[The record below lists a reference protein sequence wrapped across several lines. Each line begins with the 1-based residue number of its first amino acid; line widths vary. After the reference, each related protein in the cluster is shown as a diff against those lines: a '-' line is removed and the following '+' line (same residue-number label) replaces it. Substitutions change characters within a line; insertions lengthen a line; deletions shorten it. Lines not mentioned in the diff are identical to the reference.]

1 VFGGVTNLTPHRRPK
16 GFQVKTI
23 FRNWFR
29 KCKSRIERRLDPK
42 QARPRSGPVFSAPN
56 LHYEVSDKIHAITH
70 GGIGAIHALVDRIG
84 LAESIDEHL
93 HVLKIHL
100 PYHESD
106 HVLNIAYNALC
117 DGTCL
122 QDIEQRRNDENFL
135 KALDVRRIPDP
146 TTAGDFCRRFG
157 AADLDALI
165 DAVNRT
171 RLRVWKQQPD
181 SFFDCATLDM
191 DGSLVETTGQC
202 KRGMDIAYD
211 GTWGYHPLIL
221 SLAQTGEVLSIV
233 NRPGN
238 RPSHEGAPREI
249 DRALL
254 LFSQAGFRK
263 ILLRGDTDFS
273 QTQRLDGWDANPTIR
288 FLFGYDSM
296 PNLQQIAEELPEPR
310 WRTLVRPVGEPPPTQ
325 PRRRPANVK
334 EETVRRRQFENL
346 RLRSEDLAE
355 FAYRPGACEQT
366 YRMVVIRKNI
376 TKLKGA
382 LTLGDEVRYFFYL
395 TNEREWTAEQIV
407 FSANDRCN
415 QENLLAQLH
424 GGCRALSAPTDT
436 LESNGAYMLMV
447 SLAWNLKAWFGLML
461 PETGRWAPLHREQKH
476 RVLVMEFKGF
486 LAAFIRIPCQIVQGG
501 RRRIYRLLGWN
512 PHLPIFFRLL
522 SVLNG

>member
-1 VFGGVTNLTPHRRPK
+1 MKP
-16 GFQVKTI
+16 I

-29 KCKSRIERRLDPK
+29 KCKSRIERRLDQK
-42 QARPRSGPVFSAPN
+42 QTKTKPGPVFTAGN
-56 LHYEVSDKIHAITH
+56 IHYDVSDRIHAIAH

-84 LAESIDEHL
+84 LAKSIDENL
-93 HVLKIHL
+93 HVLKLHL

-122 QDIEQRRNDENFL
+122 QDIERRRNDPTFL
-135 KALDVRRIPDP
+135 DALDVHRIPDP

-157 AADLDALI
+157 SEHLDALI
-165 DAVNRT
+165 DAFNQT
-171 RLRVWKQQPD
+171 RLRVWKKQPD
-181 SFFDCATLDM
+181 CFFECATLDM

-202 KRGMDIAYD
+202 KQGMDISYQ

-221 SLAQTGEVLSIV
+221 SLAETGEVLSIV

-238 RPSHEGAPREI
+238 RPSHEGAGREV

-254 LFSQAGFRK
+254 LFAQAGFRK

-273 QTQRLDGWDANPTIR
+273 QTQRLDGWNANPTIR
-288 FLFGYDSM
+288 FIFGYDSM
-296 PNLQQIAEELPEPR
+296 PNLQKIAEELPESA
-310 WRTLVRPVGEPPPTQ
+310 WSTLVRPVGDPPKTEPRQ
-325 PRRRPANVK
+325 RPDNVK
-334 EETVRRRQFENL
+334 EEIVRRRQFENL
-346 RLRSEDLAE
+346 RLRSEEIAE
-355 FAYRPGACEQT
+355 FDYRPSACEQT

-376 TKLKGA
+376 TKSKGELA
-382 LTLGDEVRYFFYL
+382 LFDDVRYFFYI
-395 TNEREWTAEQIV
+395 TNQRDWSAQQIV

-424 GGCRALSAPTDT
+424 GGCRALSAPSDT

-461 PETGRWAPLHREQKH
+461 PETGRWAPMHREQK
-476 RVLVMEFKGF
+476 RQVLVMEFKGF
-486 LAAFIRIPCQIVQGG
+486 LSAFIRIPCQIVKSG
-501 RRRIYRLLGWN
+501 RRLIYRLLGWN
-512 PHLPIFFRLL
+512 PHLQIFFRLL
-522 SVLNG
+522 SVLNC

>member
-1 VFGGVTNLTPHRRPK
+1 MKP
-16 GFQVKTI
+16 I

-29 KCKSRIERRLDPK
+29 KCKSRIERRLDQK
-42 QARPRSGPVFSAPN
+42 QTKTKPGPVFSARN
-56 LHYEVSDKIHAITH
+56 IHYDVSDKIQAIAH

-84 LAESIDEHL
+84 LAKSIDENL

-122 QDIEQRRNDENFL
+122 QDIERRRNDATFL
-135 KALDVRRIPDP
+135 DALDVQRIPDP

-157 AADLDALI
+157 SVHLDALI
-165 DAVNRT
+165 DAFNQT

-181 SFFDCATLDM
+181 SFFECATLDM
-191 DGSLVETTGQC
+191 DGSLVETTGEC
-202 KRGMDIAYD
+202 KQGMDIAYD

-221 SLAQTGEVLSIV
+221 SLAETGEVLSIV

-238 RPSHEGAPREI
+238 RPSHEGAGREV

-273 QTQRLDGWDANPTIR
+273 QTQRLDGWNANPTIR
-288 FLFGYDSM
+288 FIFGYDSM
-296 PNLQQIAEELPEPR
+296 PNLQKIAEELPESA
-310 WRTLVRPVGEPPPTQ
+310 WSTLVRPVGEPPKTE
-325 PRRRPANVK
+325 PRQQPANVK
-334 EETVRRRQFENL
+334 EEIVRRRQFENL
-346 RLRSEDLAE
+346 RLRSEEIAE
-355 FAYRPGACEQT
+355 FDYRPGACEQT
-366 YRMVVIRKNI
+366 YRMVVNRKNI
-376 TKLKGA
+376 TKSKGEVA
-382 LTLGDEVRYFFYL
+382 LADEVRYFFYI
-395 TNEREWTAEQIV
+395 TNERDWSAQQIV

-461 PETGRWAPLHREQKH
+461 PEKGRWAEMHREQK
-476 RVLVMEFKGF
+476 RQVLVMEFKGF
-486 LAAFIRIPCQIVQGG
+486 LAAFIRIPCQIVKGG
-501 RRRIYRLLGWN
+501 RRLVYRLLGWN
-512 PHLPIFFRLL
+512 PHLQIFFRLL
-522 SVLNG
+522 SVLNC